1 MATILIADDSP
12 TAVTL
17 LRRILQPLGH
27 QIVVAADG
35 DEAARAV
42 VEGPPDL
49 IILDV
54 VMPQM
59 DGFRLCQ
66 RVRAHPGLQLTPII
80 FVTRKGDV
88 EQRVRG
94 LQVTQPQEDREMTAL
109 VREAVLQL
117 PESQRTRYQLLYE
130 RALGASR

>member
-17 LRRILQPLGH
+17 LRRILAPLGH
-27 QIVVAADG
+27 NIVVAADG

-54 VMPQM
+54 VMPKQN
-59 DGFRLCQ
+59 GFELCRHIKSNPATASIPVFLVTSMTREPDRFWGLRQ
-66 RVRAHPGLQLTPII
+66 GADEYFGKPFDPQVLVEKVRARLPG
-80 FVTRKGDV
+80 
-88 EQRVRG
+88 
-94 LQVTQPQEDREMTAL
+94 
-109 VREAVLQL
+109 
-117 PESQRTRYQLLYE
+117 
-130 RALGASR
+130 